1 MGLVRRD
8 NGSNGNTGSANVANS
23 GSFQD
28 IRQKIS
34 ARDNQTNG
42 SNGNRYAWQDRVKP
56 QNDKAREYL
65 KNLNKDKD
73 EDEDKKAKGRRNWNG
88 EDKQEMTDV
97 DRIFHGLQNMGN
109 AFKVSSDNGIAGNVL
124 NATFGSLVSP
134 ATAVPSALGNL
145 YEWKTGRPISEAE
158 NGEMPDYEMDSNQRA
173 AAFAN
178 AAIDIAG
185 VGFGGSKDWL
195 QSAARTGRYAA
206 AKAAGEA
213 GDDIVKKMVSNAVD
227 DIPHGGF
234 DVAKKLGSSALEEG
248 LEEGAQSLISDIQRD
263 QFDDGSLGRAAES
276 AAYGALGGVTMS
288 GAAMGLNRLVG
299 GKGNTPNAGDDPS
312 STHVSGNPSYDDFTT
327 PASTRGRADA
337 DIQDRIEKLQSDD
350 KFVPGSTNYKV
361 VQGRYDIRP
370 DQTVVGT
377 RGLKKMY
384 YESDKSRDYMAK
396 SLGMSVDDA
405 DAMFALDDQSL
416 ANAINERLNNGS
428 TVEVYLKRE
437 PHTSENSYMKFKLSG
452 VMAGNAVMT
461 NTMIPQM
468 NGGDIDGDMMGLL
481 YDKAIAGRARYATAS
496 LMGTRLIPI
505 AKGYNGYG
513 KDSRYGKVL
522 ADKDYI
528 GFSLDE
534 DIMKNN
540 DWKDADGVDP
550 ITKAFRAAFG
560 NIVTSDGRPMYQAA
574 MNSLVNAWN
583 EKFDMRKLVSEPDDY
598 RDASGNMFIDGY
610 AETMLRMGNIRNEIA
625 KILSEKMDATEAY
638 DQADMMMSTLIWNL
652 QRYTGQY
659 VQIKRMVDG
668 GNAKVVDNIVQA
680 VYADRDQSPR
690 MKGDTGRW
698 TRATTVFSHINTI
711 DQLFELAG
719 NTGLRFKQNM
729 YWSAT
734 SSRLVDEAVS
744 GLAPRETFQQLVN
757 NMMKVTSY
765 DATPKRQMENLF
777 RAYVSSEVR
786 RRTGMEDARFDRDAV
801 DIESLVETFVEVYDD
816 YVKRYNDAMEQIGV
830 TGSFKPISSKGKSEI
845 MGSKSMARAF
855 LDVFGSYAVDD
866 QGHTLDQVVA
876 QASKGVNGTYFVDLM
891 LSAGKKKND
900 FFRLLAEVQGT
911 REYNKGKSF
920 ENIVNS
926 TQRRFEVSWDENG
939 NAVYSDFDAPYIEMF
954 WEYMKPAI
962 GLDACHAYGLINWK
976 SAISSRFG
984 RDLFGTDPD
993 ARMNTILK
1001 IRVQYKYRNYAR
1013 NMAAALDAEEKAESA
1028 ESDADRKNLETQ
1040 AADYRKKAVASAKM
1054 LYGTSFLDDT
1064 IVDEIVR
1071 NGSDNYLMNIVG
1083 DKLTYAEKKKWFE
1096 ERQSKLGSISPSSLI
1111 ENAAR
1116 TDASELS
1123 SSEFS
1128 NSITEM
1134 RKAADTCGKRT
1145 REAARQDAD
1154 DIISLLKDK
1163 GYNGDDVVAALMA
1176 QMRSA
1181 SQQVN
1186 IDLMATVL
1194 FDAADVVKGHIDKGA
1209 STPSEAEL
1217 YQILAKI
1224 NDTGA
1229 KSAINRITGSSMNAS
1244 TVREIAS
1251 SKRDI
1256 LAALSDPSYSKRV
1269 MADDGSGYFN
1279 LTRDSVFKAV
1289 GVKLNGRNPGIA
1301 DWITLLDKAPQIV
1314 TWMSDTSFA
1323 PVPDG
1328 DSVTETSNGPVSA
1341 RIRSLISNDTAFIES
1356 KEKNEIRNRILND
1369 PNNARVILGVMGA
1382 DYPGTQFNDLLESPV
1397 AFRDAF
1403 ERALNRIVD
1412 YEHYTLG
1419 RSDDAKMVGPRF
1431 EGAAREYVKNQTQ
1444 QLYASAMLLANSMQ
1458 VNIDRVNELM
1468 ALGITRGLASN
1479 VYQKSMLEE
1488 LRRKNAL
1495 PKDLESQI
1503 FEDVGSNT
1511 DAAVRTWQQSSDSE
1525 TQLAFILMQ
1534 VTGMNIDN
1542 VTQYDPKGT
1551 PGYDNFK
1558 RHLLSANVEQDAID
1572 AAEIE
1577 CDKNGIQIVD
1587 LPDFAKGKIILMDDM
1602 RPENIERMARKIYEI
1617 KTSGDYSVV
1626 AEAGDDTYNK
1636 ILDDLTAMIASNDRA
1651 AIEREKNRFNGLIV
1665 ARAIDNA
1672 AGANRMNYNRR
1683 YYSATVDTMNQ
1694 FNKMTISLKSAKDNR
1709 EINVSSTREVMMP
1722 KIDFRNRSLGV
1733 LSDFAVSSLEG
1744 SGNSLMSGIEGGEY
1758 QQLISIAGL
1767 NGDVD
1772 FNIPPRLMSLRE
1784 IGRMYRERPEI
1795 ANQCRFIKNVYV
1807 ERSKAASSR
1816 PPQVTR
1822 ENIGVLSYQKMRE
1835 LEQNTFVNLYQVD
1848 NEHPDGVMVW
1858 VYPMDDSP
1866 IPDVMHMRLSSNRA
1880 PGKRYN
1886 ALTRMLVDMVYDRS
1900 EPGVFKRKK
1909 DIGKFDS
1916 IVRRMTV
1923 DRESGYA
1930 ILPRPTIDP
1939 KNPDSYRQGIVSSF
1953 MNARRTI
1960 ADKYFQEFALEK
1972 MDSQFGKTDALMLAQ
1987 ITTPAIEITFTDGSK
2002 RSVSSISLWSQSE
2015 FAKLVPDPS
2024 TITEIRILQ
2033 VPLSTVCSRV
2043 GGYITGKLADRIGS
2057 ETDEDRVTA
2066 ADLTEAT
2073 VEGFKSFDNFSD
2085 LGTNGVS
2092 DFISM
2097 IAPLSRSHRSNIPI
2111 ARSPLPPA
2119 KFMNAD
2125 DGMGRGV
2132 ANLGGNKAWAKSAH
2146 LDKEW
2151 ERAVN
2156 SLNIDIEGDYAGS
2169 KIAFTD
2175 IDSDASDKVMRPKD
2189 LSPLTD
2195 PQLHQSVQFVQINGN
2210 KPAMVAIKNDS
2221 RDYEKIYKNVANMA
2235 KETGTAPAIMLFP
2248 TSDILG
2254 LYIDDRAVAGTTEIA
2269 GTEFTILDVDR
2280 IPSYDTYL
2288 GPVPDFFPVTD
2299 EEIEFMIANY
2309 TMSDSSTLFN
2319 PADSNKRVHMSEI
2332 AGLSKDVIF
2341 PGPSFRGSVIEMPDG
2356 PSDLAEFRKAFEGR
2370 NSDDKSKIRF
2380 VYPKFPAGNQAM
2392 DKREIDAMVSRY
2404 LNVAD
2409 QYADND
2415 GNPCFIDTDVQL
2427 GSCIGFVKTFDPRAG
2442 SLSGDYVY
2450 APVIINKGGVPA
2462 NIDRIVC
2469 GVDPKNADELQFVIE
2484 GYLSASTIDG
2494 LKMTFPNAA
2503 FKTYGRMAD
2512 QDEWDM
2518 IGISLAADIGTEGN
2532 RFHIN
2537 GFYSGN
2543 TEDGRLIGRGSQT
2556 LAETLYFGHLAMK
2569 GGIFWKV
2576 DQDGKPFLD
2585 YDEAMRITGLSK
2597 ADIDELMSINH
2608 YSRIWDR
2615 VIAGEIDL
2623 STDSEVNMAIR
2634 EVAMAVKNANSAIGK
2649 KGPDMS
2655 PAAVLSTYSMQGGK
2669 PAVVMTATANIDYLL
2684 GGIDSYH
2691 RLLKLFHYINPML
2704 CPDGYNDTTDA
2715 GYLVNKNGEIRVKD
2729 KDGRPYYATGHI
2741 MMSRLKHDSSQLG
2754 IASRHAAFGNQQFI
2768 NSILDR
2774 GFSGYNDVNKALQL
2788 IAISNGDYTPYL
2800 INGRYFK
2807 DRDARDVEKFDDTF
2821 TYDNVDASIM
2831 AAGSLEYNY
2840 DEKVTKKGQETY
2852 YRYLTVIDN
2861 KHDRNVVDPNDNRL
2875 SAIYGRFNK
2884 AFGFDTRTDPLI
2896 AHAVFKMATGY
2907 SYNDGDGSDTVT
2919 IDQLESGLSLIES
2932 NLKKGDG
2939 YFIRGGIYNNRY
2951 TLPLGPRP
2959 IMEYLWNHSST
2970 LKSMAKEKGITFDQ
2984 WVESAATEMDV
2995 SKDAV
3000 GSIRQNRKAGRAKQ
3014 RALST
3019 IMEFCYRSH
3028 GMGYRGP
3035 SISGFYDIHD
3045 KIASMDPMFRN
3056 LESVDD
3062 DLVGMRERQENEFKD
3077 HVSQWKMGRD
3087 LDKFNKIDAPYAPN
3101 GFVASWFGLHNSYW
3115 QATANTL
3122 INASRTMALISGPM
3136 LPASAFVSRAK
3147 GYGMSRAMLFFRTKG
3162 DYVIKDQQG
3171 LKNACKSTDVRE
3183 IWDAFNE
3190 IQMNTPEMDAL
3201 LSIAENGGDYDAMRQ
3216 YMLDYHERQGKLGKF
3231 SRKVSKIATADG
3243 ALTSWQINLF
3253 VNEFAQSLP
3262 DDSAWLAKDAD
3273 GRTLL
3278 ENRVLADPAGFL
3290 VEVMGT
3296 NHNTYG
3302 DFVAARRARDVA
3314 MSGDF
3319 AQRTSYGLIL
3329 NEIFKKHPIGEFL
3342 VATGFLKFPNYMI
3355 NSSGF
3360 FMQHIAPVS
3369 ALYHWT
3375 TSMLVKKA
3383 KSENPMFLGV
3393 DLSSMELESTL
3404 RYKSFK
3410 EAFHADVVNLGMSA
3424 VAAILLNVL
3433 NFEPPKDEEGNPDPR
3448 YMGNLNEWTI
3458 MGIRVDEPW
3467 WLQDIAG
3474 PALALAAFTK
3484 SCSIG
3489 QPRLDLIGNWMSQ
3502 AMWNNPILRAS
3513 DVLSV
3518 VFPTDEDDYMIEE
3531 GDLYADSKGGE
3542 PSLMQMLQTGFLTY
3556 GMNFASQFIT
3566 PSIVKELYR
3575 TMPEYES
3582 SYKRVYVTDENGN
3595 VVTDENGMP
3604 YTVVTDYADQQKRR
3618 LARSN
3623 PFAALVFNIF
3633 NQGETG
3639 YSTLGFMNS
3648 MFGLQDMPL
3657 TVYYQQDELACVQYY
3672 SLYTTDEN
3680 GVQVAKSPEEMN
3692 SIAYDVIS
3700 VLEVEDDMTELRA
3713 SGWVLPYDTRAYV
3726 SKLLWDQIHYLDSA
3740 WSNWVEEEAY
3750 DFTVLGGGD
3759 FGYGRQLYE
3768 QAKQAYNDDRRHLMD
3783 IYNKLWDDALST
3795 GITQYNR
3802 YNTTYQQDSYGNWY
3816 ATGFRKG
3823 MLWNAAPGTTTD
3835 PGPTLGVT
3843 GSWETPAYANPEISA
3858 GGRALVPI
3866 DTVYTD
3872 TPAISTWSEDGNGE
3886 GYSDMVALTMG
3897 ALADNE
3903 TGPNNK
3909 SGRPSYRSYY
3919 SRSYG
3924 GYRRGGGGGGGGGGY
3939 SPNLYSR
3946 LPSVN
3951 MPYASNM
3958 YAERLYDANYDYLR
3972 PNFETKGSREAYK
3985 RSDI

>member
-1 MGLVRRD
+1 MPLERRD
-8 NGSNGNTGSANVANS
+8 NSSSSGNQNSGSANVTRG

-28 IRQKIS
+28 IRNRIS
-34 ARDNQTNG
+34 AQDDQV
-42 SNGNRYAWQDRVKP
+42 NGNRYAWQERVRP
-56 QNDKAREYL
+56 QNDQAREYL
-65 KNLNKDKD
+65 RQLNSDD
-73 EDEDKKAKGRRNWNG
+73 NDGPAKGRDNWN
-88 EDKQEMTDV
+88 ESDRQEMNDV
-97 DRIFHGLQNMGN
+97 DRIFHGLQNAGN
-109 AFKVSSDNGIAGNVL
+109 AFQVSSDNSVAGNL
-124 NATFGSLVSP
+124 TNAVFGSLMSP

-145 YEWKTGRPISEAE
+145 YEWRTGRPISEADDE
-158 NGEMPDYEMDSNQRA
+158 GTMPDYEMDSNQRTA
-173 AAFAN
+173 ALVN
-178 AAIDIAG
+178 AGIDLAG
-185 VGFGGSKDWL
+185 VWAGGSKDWV
-195 QSAARTGRYAA
+195 QSAYRTGRYALA
-206 AKAAGEA
+206 RAAGDEGA
-213 GDDIVKKMVSNAVD
+213 DIARRMASQAAD
-227 DIPHGGF
+227 SMPHGAF
-234 DVAKKLGSSALEEG
+234 DVARRLGASALEEG
-248 LEEGAQSLISDIQRD
+248 LEEGAQSMVSDIQRG

-276 AAYGALGGVTMS
+276 AAYGAIGGVTMS
-288 GAAMGLNRLVG
+288 GAAMGLNRFIG
-299 GKGNTPNAGDDPS
+299 GKADAASPDAGPDPS

-327 PASTRGRADA
+327 PATTRGRADA
-337 DIQDRIEKLQSDD
+337 DIQERIEKLQQDG

-370 DQTVVGT
+370 DETVVGT

-384 YESDKSRDYMAK
+384 YESDRSREYMAK
-396 SLGMSVDDA
+396 SLGISVAEA
-405 DAMFALDDQSL
+405 DAMFELDDQAL
-416 ANAINERLNNGS
+416 ADAINDRINNGAGI
-428 TVEVYLKRE
+428 EVYLKRE
-437 PHTSENSYMKFKLSG
+437 PHTSENSYMKFRLKG

-481 YDKAIAGRARYATAS
+481 YDASIAGKARYATAS

-528 GFSLDE
+528 GFSLDS
-534 DIMKNN
+534 DIMSSS

-550 ITKAFRAAFG
+550 ITKAFREALG
-560 NIVTSDGRPMYQAA
+560 GITLPSGKPMYEAA
-574 MNSLVNAWN
+574 MNSLVEAWN
-583 EKFDMRKLVSEPDDY
+583 EKFDMNKLVSEPNDY
-598 RDASGNMFIDGY
+598 RDASGNMFMDGY
-610 AETMLRMGNIRNEIA
+610 AETMLRMGNIRSQLA
-625 KILSEKMDATEAY
+625 SILSQKMDKSDAFDT
-638 DQADMMMSTLIWNL
+638 ADRMMSHLIWNL

-668 GNAKVVDNIVQA
+668 GNAKIVDNIVQA
-680 VYADRDQSPR
+680 VYADKDQSPR

-711 DQLFELAG
+711 DQLFELSG

-734 SSRLVDEAVS
+734 SSRLVDESVS

-786 RRTGMEDARFDRDAV
+786 RRTGMEDARFGRDTV
-801 DIESLVETFVEVYDD
+801 DIESLVETFVEVYDF
-816 YVKRYNDAMEQIGV
+816 YVKRYNDAMEQVGV
-830 TGSFKPISSKGKSEI
+830 TGPFKPISSKGKSEI

-939 NAVYSDFDAPYIEMF
+939 NAIYSDFDSPYIEMF

-962 GLDACHAYGLINWK
+962 GLDICHAYGLINWK
-976 SAISSRFG
+976 SAISSQFG
-984 RDLFGTDPD
+984 KDLFGTDPD
-993 ARMNTILK
+993 ARMNAILK
-1001 IRVQYKYRNYAR
+1001 LKMQYKYRNYAR
-1013 NMAAALDAEEKAESA
+1013 NMAAALDAEEKAVSA
-1028 ESDADRKNLETQ
+1028 ESDADRKNLEAQ
-1040 AADYRKKAVASAKM
+1040 AADYRKKAIASVKM
-1054 LYGTSFLDDT
+1054 LYGISFLDDT

-1071 NGSDNYLMNIVG
+1071 NGSDHYLMNVVG
-1083 DKLTYAEKKKWFE
+1083 DRLTYAEKKKWFE

-1116 TDASELS
+1116 TDTSELS

-1154 DIISLLKDK
+1154 DIISLFRDK
-1163 GYNGDDVVAALMA
+1163 GYNGDDVVAALTA

-1181 SQQVN
+1181 SQEIN

-1217 YQILAKI
+1217 YQIMAKI

-1229 KSAINRITGSSMNAS
+1229 KSAINRITGSSMNAT
-1244 TVREIAS
+1244 TVREISS

-1279 LTRDSVFKAV
+1279 LTRDSVFESV

-1328 DSVTETSNGPVSA
+1328 DSVTETSNGSVSS
-1341 RIRSLISNDTAFIES
+1341 RIRTLISNDTAFIES

-1369 PNNARVILGVMGA
+1369 PNNARVILGVIGA

-1397 AFRDAF
+1397 AFRGAF
-1403 ERALNRIVD
+1403 ERALNKIVD
-1412 YEHYTLG
+1412 YEHYMLG
-1419 RSDDAKMVGPRF
+1419 RSDDTKMIGPKF
-1431 EGAAREYVKNQTQ
+1431 DNAAREYVTNQTE

-1458 VNIDRVNELM
+1458 VNMDRVNRSMSLDVIR
-1468 ALGITRGLASN
+1468 GIASN
-1479 VYQKSMLEE
+1479 NYQKEMLSQ
-1488 LRRKNAL
+1488 LRTLGAI
-1495 PKDLESQI
+1495 PDDVESRI
-1503 FEDVGSNT
+1503 FGTSGSNV
-1511 DAAVRTWQQSSDSE
+1511 DAVVRTQQTGAE
-1525 TQLAFILMQ
+1525 HELQLALVLNQI
-1534 VTGMNIDN
+1534 TGMNIDN
-1542 VTQYDPKGT
+1542 VYQFDPKGT
-1551 PGYDNFK
+1551 NGYDDFK
-1558 RHLLSANVEQDAID
+1558 KYLID
-1572 AAEIE
+1572 AGVDENMIEVAEQA
-1577 CDKNGIQIVD
+1577 CDTAGIQIVD
-1587 LPDFAKGKIILMDDM
+1587 LPDFAKDKIIVMDDM

-1617 KTSGDYSVV
+1617 KTSGEYSIV
-1626 AEAGDDTYNK
+1626 ADAGDDTYNK
-1636 ILDDLTAMIASNDRA
+1636 ILNDLTAMIASNDRA
-1651 AIEREKNRFNGLIV
+1651 ALEREKNRFNGLIV

-1672 AGANRMNYNRR
+1672 AGASRMNYNRR
-1683 YYSATVDTMNQ
+1683 YYSATIDTMGQ
-1694 FNKMTISLKSAKDNR
+1694 FDKMTIDLKSAKDNR
-1709 EINVSSTREVMMP
+1709 EINVSSTREVRMP

-1767 NGDVD
+1767 NGDID

-1784 IGRMYRERPEI
+1784 VGRMYRERPEI
-1795 ANQCRFIKNVYV
+1795 ANQCRFIKDVYV
-1807 ERSKAASSR
+1807 DRSEASSSK
-1816 PPQVTR
+1816 PPQVTK
-1822 ENIGVLSYQKMRE
+1822 ENIGILSYQKMRE
-1835 LEQNTFVNLYQVD
+1835 LEQSSIVSTYQVN

-1858 VYPMDDSP
+1858 VYPMDDCP
-1866 IPDVMHMRLSSNRA
+1866 IPDVMHMRLSSNRG

-1916 IVRRMTV
+1916 IVRRLTV

-1930 ILPRPTIDP
+1930 ILPRPTLDP
-1939 KNPDSYRQGIVSSF
+1939 KNPDSYRQGLVSSF
-1953 MNARRTI
+1953 VNARRKI

-1987 ITTPAIEITFTDGSK
+1987 VTTPAIEITFADGSK

-2015 FAKLVPDPS
+2015 FAKLVPDAS
-2024 TITEIRILQ
+2024 AITEIRILQ

-2043 GGYITGKLADRIGS
+2043 GSYITGKFSDRIGS
-2057 ETDEDRVTA
+2057 DAEGDRVTA
-2066 ADLTEAT
+2066 ADLTEAN
-2073 VEGFKSFDNFSD
+2073 VEGFKSFDDFSD
-2085 LGTNGVS
+2085 LGTKGVS

-2132 ANLGGNKAWAKSAH
+2132 ANLGGNKAWVNASEH
-2146 LDKEW
+2146 FDKEW

-2156 SLNIDIEGDYAGS
+2156 SIDIRIEGDYSGS
-2169 KIAFTD
+2169 KILFAD
-2175 IDSDASDKVMRPKD
+2175 IDSDASEKVMNDKD
-2189 LSPLTD
+2189 LYPLIN
-2195 PQLHQSVQFVQINGN
+2195 PQLRRPVQFVQVDGN
-2210 KPAMVAIKNDS
+2210 RPAIVAIKNDK
-2221 RDYEKIYKNVANMA
+2221 RDYEMIYRNISDMA
-2235 KETGTAPAIMLFP
+2235 REAGVAPAIMLLP
-2248 TSDILG
+2248 TSDAVNLD
-2254 LYIDDRAVAGTTEIA
+2254 IDERAFAGTTKIA

-2280 IPSYDTYL
+2280 IPYYDTYL

-2309 TMSDSSTLFN
+2309 TISDSATIFN
-2319 PADSNKRVHMSEI
+2319 PEDSNKRSHMSEI

-2341 PGPSFRGSVIEMPDG
+2341 PGPSFRGSVIEMPSG
-2356 PSDLAEFRKAFEGR
+2356 PDDLAEFRKAFNNR

-2392 DKREIDAMVSRY
+2392 DKREVDAMVKRY

-2415 GNPCFIDTDVQL
+2415 GNPCFIDSDVQL

-2462 NIDRIVC
+2462 KIDRIVC

-2512 QDEWDM
+2512 QDEWDR
-2518 IGISLAADIGTEGN
+2518 IGLSLAANIGTEGR

-2543 TEDGRLIGRGSQT
+2543 TEDGRLIGRGPQT

-2569 GGIFWKV
+2569 GGIFWSV
-2576 DQDGKPFLD
+2576 DQDGNPFLD
-2585 YDEAMRITGLSK
+2585 YDSAMRITGLSR
-2597 ADIDELMSINH
+2597 AEIDELMSINH

-2615 VIAGEIDL
+2615 VIAGEVDL
-2623 STDSEVNMAIR
+2623 STDPEVNMAIR
-2634 EVAMAVKNANSAIGK
+2634 EVAMAVKNANSAIGHR
-2649 KGPDMS
+2649 GPDMS

-2669 PAVVMTATANIDYLL
+2669 PTVVMTATANIDYLL

-2704 CPDGYNDTTDA
+2704 CPDGYNDTSDV
-2715 GYLVNKNGEIRVKD
+2715 GYLVNKNGEIRVKG

-2788 IAISNGDYTPYL
+2788 TAISNGDYTPYL

-2807 DRDARDVEKFDDTF
+2807 DRDARDADKFDDTF

-2852 YRYLTVIDN
+2852 YKYLTVIDN
-2861 KHDRNVVDPNDNRL
+2861 RHDKNVIDPNDNRL
-2875 SAIYGRFNK
+2875 SAIYERFNK

-2932 NLKKGDG
+2932 NLKKSDG

-2970 LKSMAKEKGITFDQ
+2970 LKSMAKEKGMTFDQ
-2984 WVESAATEMDV
+2984 WVEAAATEMDV

-3056 LESVDD
+3056 LENVDE

-3077 HVSQWKMGRD
+3077 HVSQWKMNRD

-3115 QATANTL
+3115 QTTANTL
-3122 INASRTMALISGPM
+3122 INATRTMSLISGPM
-3136 LPASAFVSRAK
+3136 LPASAFASRAK
-3147 GYGMSRAMLFFRTKG
+3147 GYGMAKAMLFLRTKG
-3162 DYVIKDQQG
+3162 DYVIKDQRG
-3171 LKNACKSTDVRE
+3171 LKNACKSSEVRE

-3216 YMLDYHERQGKLGKF
+3216 YMLDYHERQGKFGKF
-3231 SRKVSKIATADG
+3231 SRKVAKIATADG
-3243 ALTSWQINLF
+3243 ALTSWQIELF

-3290 VEVMGT
+3290 VEIMGT

-3319 AQRTSYGLIL
+3319 AQRTSYGLIF
-3329 NEIFKKHPIGEFL
+3329 NEMFKKHPIGEFL

-3360 FMQHIAPVS
+3360 FMHHIAPVS
-3369 ALYHWT
+3369 SIYHWT
-3375 TSMLVKKA
+3375 TSWLVRKA
-3383 KSENPMFLGV
+3383 RSENPMFLGV

-3404 RYKSFK
+3404 RYKGFK
-3410 EAFHADVVNLGMSA
+3410 EAFHADVINLGMTA

-3433 NFEPPKDEEGNPDPR
+3433 DIEPPKDENGNPDPQ

-3458 MGIRVDEPW
+3458 MGMRVDEAW

-3474 PALALAAFTK
+3474 PALALAAFGK

-3489 QPRLDLIGNWMSQ
+3489 HPRLDLIGNWMSQ
-3502 AMWNNPILRAS
+3502 AMWNNPVLRAS
-3513 DVLSV
+3513 DVLGV
-3518 VFPTDEDDYMIEE
+3518 IFPTDDDDAMVEE
-3531 GDLYADSKGGE
+3531 GDLYADAKGGE
-3542 PSLMQMLQTGFLTY
+3542 PSIMQMLESGFLTY
-3556 GMNFASQFIT
+3556 GMNWASQFFT
-3566 PSIVKELYR
+3566 PSIAKELYR
-3575 TMPEYES
+3575 VMPQYES
-3582 SYKRVYVTDENGN
+3582 SYRRVYVTDENGN
-3595 VVTDENGMP
+3595 VVTDDNGMP
-3604 YTVVTDYADQQKRR
+3604 YTTLTDYADQQKRR
-3618 LARSN
+3618 LARNN
-3623 PFAALVFNIF
+3623 PFAAIVFNIF

-3639 YSTLGFMNS
+3639 YSTLSWMNNV
-3648 MFGLQDMPL
+3648 FGLQDMPL

-3680 GVQVAKSPEEMN
+3680 GVQIAKSPEQMN

-3726 SKLLWDQIHYLDSA
+3726 SKLLWDQIHYLDNA

-3768 QAKQAYNDDRRHLMD
+3768 QAKQAYNEDRQHLMD

-3802 YNTTYQQDSYGNWY
+3802 YNTTYQQDAYGDWY

-3823 MLWNAAPGTTTD
+3823 LLWNAAPGTVSD
-3835 PGPTLGVT
+3835 PGPTMGVT
-3843 GSWETPAYANPEISA
+3843 GSWETPAYANPEVSA

-3897 ALADNE
+3897 ALAGNE
-3903 TGPNNK
+3903 TGPNSK
-3909 SGRPSYRSYY
+3909 SGRPSYGSYY
-3919 SRSYG
+3919 SRSY
-3924 GYRRGGGGGGGGGGY
+3924 GGGGGGGGGY
-3939 SPNLYSR
+3939 RPNIYSR
-3946 LPSVN
+3946 LPNVN

-3958 YAERLYDANYDYLR
+3958 YAERLYDPNYDYLR